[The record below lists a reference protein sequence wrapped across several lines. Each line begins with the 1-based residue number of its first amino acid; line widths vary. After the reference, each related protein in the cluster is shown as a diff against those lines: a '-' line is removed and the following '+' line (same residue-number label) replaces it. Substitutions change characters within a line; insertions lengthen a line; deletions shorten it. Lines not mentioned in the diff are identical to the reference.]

1 MDKAE
6 LNNYYML
13 AAIGVVLLIIYLIY
27 SNVEKFE
34 EEDTSV
40 LDKTEVLEE
49 CKDMNAEKMF
59 KLFNEDLNYLTQVF
73 VDNDIPLKAIK
84 DVSYYPKIAS
94 LLVRKGILKCV

>member
-1 MDKAE
+1 MEKTKF
-6 LNNYYML
+6 NNYFLL
-13 AAIGVVLLIIYLIY
+13 AAIGVVLLIIYSIY
-27 SNVEKFE
+27 SKVENFE

-40 LDKTEVLEE
+40 LDKTDVLEE
-49 CKDMNAEKMF
+49 CKDINAEKMF

-73 VDNDIPLKAIK
+73 VDNDIPSKAIK